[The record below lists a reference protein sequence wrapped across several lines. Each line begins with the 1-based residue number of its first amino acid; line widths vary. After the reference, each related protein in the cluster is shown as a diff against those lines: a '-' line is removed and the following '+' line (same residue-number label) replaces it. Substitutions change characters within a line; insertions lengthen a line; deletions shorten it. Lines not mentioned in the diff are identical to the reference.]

1 MPGRCVGTTR
11 AMTDPAPTTD
21 ERASTG
27 QLTAQV
33 SEQISHLVRSE
44 LRLAQAEV
52 KEKGKGI
59 GIGVGMFGGS
69 GYFAHLG
76 TATLVVAAV
85 LGLTTVLPGWLAAL
99 IVAAALLAVA
109 GVLALAGRNKVRRA
123 APPVPDRAVEGV
135 KEDIATVKGQR

>member
-1 MPGRCVGTTR
+1 
-11 AMTDPAPTTD
+11 MTDPAPTTTD
-21 ERASTG
+21 ERESTG
-27 QLTAQV
+27 ELAAGL

-44 LRLAQAEV
+44 LRLAQTEV
-52 KEKGKGI
+52 KEKGKGL
-59 GIGVGMFGGS
+59 GIGAGMFGGS

-85 LGLTTVLPGWLAAL
+85 LGLATVLPSWLAAV

-109 GVLALAGRNKVRRA
+109 GGLALAGRSKVRRA
-123 APPVPDRAVEGV
+123 APPVPDKAVEGV